1 MSDYTIDYFLQ
12 RVYASP
18 SRRRMDVKGDL
29 EEITYP
35 NICFMVDN
43 FDEVLFEVQRSSFSL
58 LIHFKLRFMKIC
70 S

>member
-1 MSDYTIDYFLQ
+1 MSDNTIDYFSQ

-43 FDEVLFEVQRSSFSL
+43 FDEVLF
-58 LIHFKLRFMKIC
+58 
-70 S
+70 

>member
-1 MSDYTIDYFLQ
+1 MSYNTIDYFSQ

-43 FDEVLFEVQRSSFSL
+43 FDEVLFEVQQSSFSL

>member
-43 FDEVLFEVQRSSFSL
+43 FDEVLF
-58 LIHFKLRFMKIC
+58 
-70 S
+70 